1 MAPTS
6 APAKGRDPV
15 DPFALTSAVASLLLS
30 ATLLLQA
37 WRIGVRKA
45 PRTLLVLVIFL
56 AVSGA
61 AWIVGPYIGHASHLV
76 QSLNVVMTGAL
87 VLLVLRARGIVS
99 ALVDARHRAKRRGE
113 EYDRALHDYEQ
124 LMAHRISNP
133 LTVIS
138 GAAHTL
144 LCLDLPRRTREDL
157 LGEIMHAA
165 ARLEHASTRPAVEST
180 EERELVPA
188 PRSRRR
194 SATRAS

>member
-1 MAPTS
+1 M
-6 APAKGRDPV
+6 

-30 ATLLLQA
+30 ATLLVQA

-56 AVSGA
+56 AVSGV

-99 ALVDARHRAKRRGE
+99 ALVDARRRASRRGE

-144 LCLDLPRRTREDL
+144 LCLDLPRRTRQDL
-157 LGEIMHAA
+157 LSEIMHAA
-165 ARLEHASTRPAVEST
+165 ARLERTSARPAVESM

-188 PRSRRR
+188 PRLRSRLDT
-194 SATRAS
+194 SAS